1 MHEPVGHHLG
11 EALGLEV
18 QENIRDD
25 ISTAQHTLQA
35 VRFQHAVEFWQQV
48 KNKIHKS
55 NVDTHTQLPSFT
67 RIVKPTQL
75 KKTIIQL
82 NLPIHHRWEVL
93 R

>member
-55 NVDTHTQLPSFT
+55 NVDPHTHTHT
-67 RIVKPTQL
+67 ITQFYSDC
-75 KKTIIQL
+75 KTDTAKE
-82 NLPIHHRWEVL
+82 NNYSA
-93 R
+93 